1 MKFKYQKLYNTI
13 DNYNTT
19 LTTIIYEDDI
29 LLHILILNMLRL
41 KKLINLYIN
50 FYSEK
55 NDKLYKIIYQNILH
69 RFLGGE

>member
-29 LLHILILNMLRL
+29 LLHI
-41 KKLINLYIN
+41 
-50 FYSEK
+50 
-55 NDKLYKIIYQNILH
+55 NIL
-69 RFLGGE
+69 FLKILK

>member
-1 MKFKYQKLYNTI
+1 
-13 DNYNTT
+13 
-19 LTTIIYEDDI
+19 
-29 LLHILILNMLRL
+29 MLRL